1 MRPAALTK
9 AEVLRA
15 MSLGIAAHLVVVL
28 RQQALLLGQLLR
40 LEGQLASQRCH
51 LLC

>member
-1 MRPAALTK
+1 MRPATLSQPG
-9 AEVLRA
+9 VLRA
-15 MSLGIAAHLVVVL
+15 VSLGNALHLVVVL